1 MKTTIHTLLLALLV
15 VLGIGTASVA
25 TASDFARD
33 PNFNHPLA
41 GLRPAMD
48 FRGRYP
54 TLLKSMRAGQ
64 VYSITPD
71 NVVRYGYPTIG
82 KYNGQVYWMVPV
94 QYYTAGGDTSY
105 QQVSMDGRPMPRV
118 SHSRFG
124 ASQHS
129 TDAYA
134 CVRNG
139 RVEHW
144 IYKVSKAPIR

>member
-1 MKTTIHTLLLALLV
+1 MKTTIHTLLLAVLM
-15 VLGIGTASVA
+15 VLGMGTGTVA
-25 TASDFARD
+25 TATDSTTDVYT
-33 PNFNHPLA
+33 NHPLA
-41 GLRPAMD
+41 GLRPGMD

-54 TLLKSMRAGQ
+54 ALLKSMRSGQ

-71 NVVRYGYPTIG
+71 NVVRYGHPTIG

-94 QYYTAGGDTSY
+94 QYYTPGADTSY
-105 QQVSMDGRPMPRV
+105 QQVSMDGRPLPRV
-118 SHSRFG
+118 SRARYG

-144 IYKVSKAPIR
+144 IYKVSKTPIR